1 MKKIQELKDIS
12 KSDLCSYIAGLELQK
27 IESSK
32 DLRKVTTKHNKLTNA
47 INEAKAEL
55 MFRNSKI
62 KAIRIPGF

>member
-1 MKKIQELKDIS
+1 MLLYSRFRTSKD
-12 KSDLCSYIAGLELQK
+12 
-27 IESSK
+27 SSK

-47 INEAKAEL
+47 IDEAKAEL